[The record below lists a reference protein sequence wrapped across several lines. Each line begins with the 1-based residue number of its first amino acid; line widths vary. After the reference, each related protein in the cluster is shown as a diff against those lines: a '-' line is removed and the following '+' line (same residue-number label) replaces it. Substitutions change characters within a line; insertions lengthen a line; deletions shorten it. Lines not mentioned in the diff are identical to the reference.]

1 MSGAATDGGPDIGSG
16 RIPPSLRALCQLR
29 VYCESLM
36 LSQYFALHAVVSQG
50 QERGVSGVRNMKDK
64 FVLGATDQEIIVQ
77 YQSLQTIAE
86 ELDVHI

>member
-1 MSGAATDGGPDIGSG
+1 
-16 RIPPSLRALCQLR
+16 
-29 VYCESLM
+29 M

-50 QERGVSGVRNMKDK
+50 QEKGVSGVRNMKDK